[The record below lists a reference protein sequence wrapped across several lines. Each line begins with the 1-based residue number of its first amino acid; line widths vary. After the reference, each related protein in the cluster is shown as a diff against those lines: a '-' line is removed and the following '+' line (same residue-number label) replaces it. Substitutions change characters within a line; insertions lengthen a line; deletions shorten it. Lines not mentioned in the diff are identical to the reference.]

1 MTLIRIVNG
10 CYAAH
15 PNGGRLQV
23 IDKGQT
29 VEVPEDEAARLVSL
43 GVAAYEKEPVL
54 MADLPTEPIPEAA
67 PSDTPD
73 EEENEATDE
82 MIPGHLIPGHLD
94 EEELRSMP
102 FQQLKKLAADCGLQV
117 GKLRSRENIV
127 KALAEMTV
135 FVDAEDEVPPSMEA
149 EDVVV

>member
-15 PNGGRLQV
+15 PNGGRLKV

-29 VEVPEDEAARLVSL
+29 VEVSEDEAARLVNM
-43 GVAAYEKEPVL
+43 GVAAYVKEPVL
-54 MADLPTEPIPEAA
+54 MAEIPPAPVSEAA

-73 EEENEATDE
+73 EEENEAPE
-82 MIPGHLIPGHLD
+82 AP
-94 EEELRSMP
+94 EESLEDMN
-102 FQQLKKLAADCGLQV
+102 FDQLKQLAKENGLPV
-117 GKLRSRENIV
+117 GKLRSRANII
-127 KALAEMTV
+127 KALRELE
-135 FVDAEDEVPPSMEA
+135 EDDKPPSMEA

>member
-29 VEVPEDEAARLVSL
+29 VEVPEDEAARLVQM
-43 GVAAYEKEPVL
+43 GVAAYVKEPVL
-54 MADLPTEPIPEAA
+54 MADLPTEPVSEAA

-73 EEENEATDE
+73 EEENETPEAC
-82 MIPGHLIPGHLD
+82 
-94 EEELRSMP
+94 EESLEDMP
-102 FQQLKKLAADCGLQV
+102 FDQLKQLAKNAGLPV
-117 GKLRSRENIV
+117 GKLRSRKNIIE
-127 KALAEMTV
+127 ALQNL
-135 FVDAEDEVPPSMEA
+135 EDDDKPPSMEA

>member
-29 VEVPEDEAARLVSL
+29 VEVPEDEAARLVQM
-43 GVAAYEKEPVL
+43 GVAAYVKEPVL

-73 EEENEATDE
+73 EEENEAPE
-82 MIPGHLIPGHLD
+82 AC
-94 EEELRSMP
+94 EESLEDMP
-102 FQQLKKLAADCGLQV
+102 FDQLKQLAKDAGLPV
-117 GKLRSRENIV
+117 GKLRSRKNIIE
-127 KALAEMTV
+127 ALQNL
-135 FVDAEDEVPPSMEA
+135 EDDDKPPSMEA

>member
-29 VEVPEDEAARLVSL
+29 VEVPEDEAARLVQM
-43 GVAAYEKEPVL
+43 GVAAYVKEPVL
-54 MADLPTEPIPEAA
+54 MADLPIEPIPEAA
-67 PSDTPD
+67 PSDTP
-73 EEENEATDE
+73 EAEENDATDD
-82 MIPGHLIPGHLD
+82 LIPGHLD
-94 EEELRSMP
+94 EEELRKMP
-102 FQQLKKLAADCGLQV
+102 FDQLKKLASDCGLQV

-127 KALAEMTV
+127 KALAEMET
-135 FVDAEDEVPPSMEA
+135 FVSAEEDGEEPPVMEA
-149 EDVVV
+149 EAPVR

>member
-15 PNGGRLQV
+15 PDGGRLKV

-29 VEVPEDEAARLVSL
+29 VEVSEDEAARLVQM
-43 GVAAYEKEPVL
+43 GVAAYVKEPVL
-54 MADLPTEPIPEAA
+54 MADLPTEPVSEAA

-73 EEENEATDE
+73 EEENEAPE
-82 MIPGHLIPGHLD
+82 AC
-94 EEELRSMP
+94 EESLEDMP
-102 FQQLKKLAADCGLQV
+102 FDQLKQLAKDNGLPV
-117 GKLRSRENIV
+117 GKLKSRANII
-127 KALAEMTV
+127 KALRELE
-135 FVDAEDEVPPSMEA
+135 EDDKPPSMEA

>member
-29 VEVPEDEAARLVSL
+29 VEVPEDEAARLVQM
-43 GVAAYEKEPVL
+43 GVAAYVKEPVL

-82 MIPGHLIPGHLD
+82 MIPGHLD

-127 KALAEMTV
+127 KALTEMTV
-135 FVDAEDEVPPSMEA
+135 YVDAEDEVPPSMEA

>member
-29 VEVPEDEAARLVSL
+29 VEVPEDEAARLVQM

-73 EEENEATDE
+73 EEENEA
-82 MIPGHLIPGHLD
+82 P
-94 EEELRSMP
+94 EEESLETMP
-102 FQQLKKLAADCGLQV
+102 FDQLKQLAKEAGLPV
-117 GKLRSRENIV
+117 GKLRSRRNIID
-127 KALAEMTV
+127 ALEKMAE
-135 FVDAEDEVPPSMEA
+135 EDKPPAMEA
-149 EDVVV
+149 EDVVL

>member
-15 PNGGRLQV
+15 PDGGRLKV

-29 VEVPEDEAARLVSL
+29 VEVPEDEAARLVNL
-43 GVAAYEKEPVL
+43 GVAAYVKEPVL
-54 MADLPTEPIPEAA
+54 MADLPTEPIPEVA

-82 MIPGHLIPGHLD
+82 MIPGHLD

-127 KALAEMTV
+127 KALTEMTV
-135 FVDAEDEVPPSMEA
+135 YVDAEDEVPPSMEA

>member
-29 VEVPEDEAARLVSL
+29 VEVPEDEAARLVQM
-43 GVAAYEKEPVL
+43 GVAAYVKEPVL
-54 MADLPTEPIPEAA
+54 MADLPPAPVPEAA

-73 EEENEATDE
+73 EEVNEA
-82 MIPGHLIPGHLD
+82 P
-94 EEELRSMP
+94 EEESLETMP
-102 FQQLKKLAADCGLQV
+102 FDQLKQLAKEAGLPV
-117 GKLRSRENIV
+117 GKLRSRRNIID
-127 KALAEMTV
+127 ALEKMAE
-135 FVDAEDEVPPSMEA
+135 EDKPPAMEA
-149 EDVVV
+149 EDVVL

>member
-29 VEVPEDEAARLVSL
+29 VEVPEDEAARLVQM
-43 GVAAYEKEPVL
+43 GVAAFVKEPVL

-82 MIPGHLIPGHLD
+82 MIPGHLD
-94 EEELRSMP
+94 EEDLRSMP

-135 FVDAEDEVPPSMEA
+135 YVDAEDEVPPSMEA
-149 EDVVV
+149 EDVVI